1 MKLLVALFGVVALL
15 LALDVQAGP
24 GEKVYEGF
32 KEQGALMDDPE
43 WAAYV
48 QAVGERLIAVSARPK
63 AKTRFLVVD
72 RPDVNAEAWP
82 DGYIFVYRGLLTF
95 MESEDQLA
103 SVLGHEIGH
112 NLANHYSERVG
123 RAGVGNVAGW
133 VAYIVTGIGA
143 MKTTTDALTA
153 VMVSGYGREQ
163 ELEADRIGAELLAK
177 AGYDPYA
184 TIEIMQV
191 LKDQES
197 LEKLISGGRRS
208 YHGLFSSHPATDK
221 RLHDIVEASYR
232 YQGEVV
238 EPIGDFWALVDG
250 LVYGDEATEGMVK
263 DATFYHSVL
272 RFVVTFP
279 KDWSI
284 VNQTQRVYAQA
295 PGGNAV
301 GLIELSGLNF
311 VKGQSPK
318 EYVEKTLMRDD
329 VLAGEEID
337 VNGFKAYIAPV
348 DVTGSSAKAA
358 WIAVLFKGET
368 VYYFKGEAGEKGDAK
383 AFADAFR
390 STVESFRAMQAKDI
404 QDATRQRI
412 RVIEA
417 KPGDTYRSLA
427 RQSAF
432 KTHGEEMLRLMNGD
446 YPVREP
452 RPGDLIKIVQ

>member
-1 MKLLVALFGVVALL
+1 MAGL
-15 LALDVQAGP
+15 LAAFEAQAGP
-24 GEKVYEGF
+24 GKKVYEGF
-32 KEQGALMDDPE
+32 VEQGALMDDAE

-48 QAVGERLIAVSARPK
+48 QAVGDRLIAVSPQPDS
-63 AKTRFLVVD
+63 KTRFIVVD
-72 RPDVNAEAWP
+72 LPDVNAEAWP
-82 DGYIFVYRGLLTF
+82 DGYIFIYRGLLTF

-103 SVLGHEIGH
+103 SVLGHELGH
-112 NLANHYSERVG
+112 NLAKHYSERVG
-123 RAGVGNVAGW
+123 SARLGSVAGW
-133 VAYIVTGIGA
+133 AAYIVTGVGA
-143 MKTTTDALTA
+143 LKSTTDALTA

-177 AGYDPYA
+177 AGYNPYA

-191 LKDQES
+191 LKDQETLS
-197 LEKLISGGRRS
+197 KLMSGGRRS

-221 RLHDIVEASYR
+221 RLHDIVEMSYR
-232 YQGEVV
+232 FQSEVS
-238 EPIGDFWALVDG
+238 EPVGDFWALVDG
-250 LVYGDEATEGMVK
+250 LVYGDEAIEGMVK
-263 DATFYHSVL
+263 DSTFYHSAL

-284 VNQTQRVYAQA
+284 VNQTQRVFAQA
-295 PGGNAV
+295 PGGNAE

-337 VNGFKAYIAPV
+337 VNGFKTYIAPV
-348 DVTGSSAKAA
+348 DVTGGSAKAA
-358 WIAVLFKGET
+358 WIAVLFKHET
-368 VYYFKGEAGEKGDAK
+368 VYYFKGEAGEKGDPK

-390 STVESFRAMQAKDI
+390 ATVESFRAMQAKDI
-404 QDATRQRI
+404 QDATRQRV

-427 RQSAF
+427 QQSSF
-432 KTHGEEMLRLMNGD
+432 KTHGEETLRLMNGD